1 MLLLFDE
8 SDGAVLDTIGRI
20 ISAARAAG
28 ITSSLCGQAPSNHPE
43 FAEQLVR
50 LGIDSISVNPDV
62 VPQVRR
68 TIAAAEWRTVLRAAA
83 TQSAVTGPVPRVA
96 ARRTRQRIAAA
107 MPAPPV
113 AAEPVKPAITAP
125 AAWRPAILKPKHT
138 VHLPVERELIHPGG

>member
-96 ARRTRQRIAAA
+96 AA
-107 MPAPPV
+107 MPAAPV
-113 AAEPVKPAITAP
+113 AAEAVKPAITAP